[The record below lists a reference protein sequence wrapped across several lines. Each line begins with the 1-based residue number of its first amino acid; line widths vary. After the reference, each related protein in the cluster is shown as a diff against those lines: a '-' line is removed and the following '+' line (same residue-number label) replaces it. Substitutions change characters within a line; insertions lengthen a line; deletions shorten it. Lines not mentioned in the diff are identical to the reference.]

1 MKQYKYS
8 DNVEY
13 TLSSHKNR
21 QGVCYPVPHTLS
33 ERIFASDKER
43 KSEMKTANSLR
54 RHGITFPA
62 FVQLAKS
69 LLQNL
74 ASILLAFMLSTT
86 VGAEQAAIENLGK
99 TNPVLVGFHQRY
111 ANEQLIVV
119 GDRVHVAFAYEYAN
133 FSFIEGDDG
142 IILIDSGFYGDA
154 AKRALTAFRKISDKP
169 IKAIIYTHIHTDHT
183 GGAGVFAPNPEAPD
197 YPSIYA
203 PSGWEEFF
211 EYSSS
216 VLMPMVLRRAFA
228 QNGVMLPRNEFG
240 ATGAGI
246 GPVPTMQGGSHVRL
260 PTVDITERTVV
271 EIAGVTLE
279 LIPSP
284 GDIASS
290 HLMVWLPKE
299 KILFA
304 GDILGGTFPY
314 METARFEID
323 RRPEGFVESLQIAK
337 SLQPEHI
344 VAGHGRVLQ
353 GKEDVKDVL
362 DVNINVI
369 QYLIDQVERLIAK
382 GYSADRIIDELS
394 LPAKL
399 ANHPDLQP
407 HYHKVEW
414 MIRGMYLKRAG
425 FVGDVLDLATH
436 TESEEA
442 LRLVPLLGGPD
453 KVLQASAASLASG
466 DARWAARLA
475 TYVLLVEPENPRAL
489 DARLAAFR
497 TIGSK
502 TMSSNERNYLLTAL
516 LTESGKLDW
525 GPLTSA
531 ILEETAVNLSSE
543 ALLQMFR
550 VKLIPERAGDRQFVA
565 EIIIDSEET
574 QHFLSLDNSV
584 LRYRSTATASDGTV
598 KLSRSTL
605 EKVFSGRLTLK
616 DAVNQGLVA
625 ISGSGSLRHLPE
637 MIE

>member
-1 MKQYKYS
+1 
-8 DNVEY
+8 
-13 TLSSHKNR
+13 
-21 QGVCYPVPHTLS
+21 
-33 ERIFASDKER
+33 
-43 KSEMKTANSLR
+43 
-54 RHGITFPA
+54 
-62 FVQLAKS
+62 
-69 LLQNL
+69 
-74 ASILLAFMLSTT
+74 
-86 VGAEQAAIENLGK
+86 
-99 TNPVLVGFHQRY
+99 
-111 ANEQLIVV
+111 
-119 GDRVHVAFAYEYAN
+119 
-133 FSFIEGDDG
+133 
-142 IILIDSGFYGDA
+142 
-154 AKRALTAFRKISDKP
+154 
-169 IKAIIYTHIHTDHT
+169 
-183 GGAGVFAPNPEAPD
+183 
-197 YPSIYA
+197 
-203 PSGWEEFF
+203 
-211 EYSSS
+211 
-216 VLMPMVLRRAFA
+216 MVLRRAFA

-260 PTVDITERTVV
+260 PTVDVTERTVV

-323 RRPEGFVESLQIAK
+323 RHPEGFVESLQIAK

-353 GKEDVKDVL
+353 GEEDVKDVL
-362 DVNINVI
+362 DANINVI
-369 QYLIDQVERLIAK
+369 QYLIDQVERLIVK

-407 HYHKVEW
+407 HYHTVEW

-425 FVGDVLDLATH
+425 FVGDVLDLASH

-442 LRLVPLLGGPD
+442 RRLVPLLGGPD
-453 KVLQASAASLASG
+453 KVLQASASSLALG

-475 TYVLLVEPENPRAL
+475 TYVLLVEPGNPMAL
-489 DARLAAFR
+489 EARLAAFR
-497 TIGSK
+497 AIGST

-516 LTESGKLDW
+516 LAESGKLDW
-525 GPLTSA
+525 APLISA
-531 ILEETAVNLSSE
+531 TLAEIAVNLPS
-543 ALLQMFR
+543 ATLLQMFR
-550 VKLIPERAGDRQFVA
+550 VRLIPERAGGRQFVA
-565 EIIIDSEET
+565 EIIIDSEDT
-574 QHFLSLDNSV
+574 QHFWSLDDSV
-584 LRYRSTATASDGTV
+584 LHYSSTATASDGTV

-616 DAVNQGLVA
+616 DAQAQDHYG
-625 ISGSGSLRHLPE
+625 ICPR
-637 MIE
+637 